1 MIIGYLSV
9 SYYNGFV
16 KKSDWGFIFRDAFLC
31 MMPQGP

>member
-16 KKSDWGFIFRDAFLC
+16 KKVIGVLFFGMLFFV
-31 MMPQGP
+31 